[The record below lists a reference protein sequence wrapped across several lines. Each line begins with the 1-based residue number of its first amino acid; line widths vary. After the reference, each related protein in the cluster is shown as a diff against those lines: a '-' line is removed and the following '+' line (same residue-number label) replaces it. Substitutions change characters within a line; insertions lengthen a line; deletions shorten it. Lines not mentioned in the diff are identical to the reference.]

1 MKARFMPNG
10 AVNRWL
16 LVSAFLF
23 VVGLGVLVAACGA
36 TDTTATTASTTSIT
50 QAVTTTQAVATTQT
64 VATTQSAT
72 TMQPVTTTEAAT
84 TTTQAGPAIIITRD
98 NRYMAQQREG
108 WDPPLL
114 DVYAPKQAGP
124 WPLVVMLHGAGVG
137 RTYLNAW
144 ATKVAQRGAVV
155 FVPDWGIVINSF
167 ANPFRSVTLTPQ
179 ELRAAL
185 PVEIGDVGA
194 IIRFARA
201 TGTRYGGDP
210 KNLTLF
216 GHSGGANQALME
228 PFSGAAASVGA
239 LAGAGSTIPE
249 RVVVFDAD
257 YLLAGTP
264 LWDVVLAGEPSV
276 MRLITPW
283 PSLGRQMDF
292 PITIIGSGDPGL
304 SRELGDPWAK
314 DSWLVARD
322 PSGDIRRGLE
332 KLGALKGNL
341 LTNESIEQL
350 LVQRLKADGD
360 KVTYVQL
367 TDSSHEVLGEKGMES
382 FLDALVPNAQG

>member
-1 MKARFMPNG
+1 
-10 AVNRWL
+10 
-16 LVSAFLF
+16 LF
-23 VVGLGVLVAACGA
+23 VVGLAVLVAACGA
-36 TDTTATTASTTSIT
+36 TDTTATIASTTSIT
-50 QAVTTTQAVATTQT
+50 QAVTTTQAVATTQ
-64 VATTQSAT
+64 SAT
-72 TMQPVTTTEAAT
+72 TMQAVTTTEATT
-84 TTTQAGPAIIITRD
+84 TTTQAGPEITITPD
-98 NRYMAQQREG
+98 IRYMAQQREG

-114 DVYAPKQAGP
+114 DVYAPKQTGP

-137 RTYLNAW
+137 KHYLTAW

-167 ANPFRSVTLTPQ
+167 ANPFRSATLTPQ

-185 PVEIGDVGA
+185 PVEIGDVAA

-201 TGTRYGGDP
+201 TGARYGGDP
-210 KNLTLF
+210 NNLTLF

-228 PFSGAAASVGA
+228 PFSGAAASAGA
-239 LAGAGSTIPE
+239 LAGAGSSIPE
-249 RVVVFDAD
+249 RAVVFDAD
-257 YLLAGTP
+257 YLLAGTS
-264 LWDVVLAGEPSV
+264 LWDEVLAGEPSV

-283 PSLGRQMDF
+283 PSLGRRVDF
-292 PITIIGSGDPGL
+292 PITIVGSGDPGL

-322 PSGDIRRGLE
+322 PAGDIRRGLE

-341 LTNESIEQL
+341 ITNESIEQL

-360 KVTYVQL
+360 KVTYVRL
-367 TDSSHEVLGEKGMES
+367 TDSSHEELGPLGMKS
-382 FLDALVPNAQG
+382 FLEALVPSAQQ